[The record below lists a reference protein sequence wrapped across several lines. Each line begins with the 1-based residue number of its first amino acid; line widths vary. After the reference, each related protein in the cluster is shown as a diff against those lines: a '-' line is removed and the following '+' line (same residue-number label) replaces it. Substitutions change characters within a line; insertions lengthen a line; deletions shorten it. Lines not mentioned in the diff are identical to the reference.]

1 MTIIYLLISNAI
13 AHIIS
18 FVKLNRRDAMY
29 SVSTNAMG
37 VLLFVF
43 INAIIAFLLWQ
54 GFAWAKWLAFAFP
67 LIGGL
72 GLLFTT
78 ILKKKGTWID
88 YIILM
93 LDIFIVSLVLMNL
106 K

>member
-1 MTIIYLLISNAI
+1 MTIIYLLIANAI

-18 FVKLNRRDAMY
+18 FVKLKKI
-29 SVSTNAMG
+29 NAPNTMG

-43 INAIIAFLLWQ
+43 INAAIAVLLLL
-54 GFAWAKWLAFAFP
+54 GFAWAKWLALAFP

-72 GLLFTT
+72 GLLLTT

-93 LDIFIVSLVLMNL
+93 LDIFIVTLILKNL
-106 K
+106 IF